1 MADTSSP
8 GMWAPLLMVLVGGA
22 LTLAGTWLGPWLS
35 ERRKERAERQK
46 RRAEKFQ
53 ELVAALFE
61 VDHWVNN
68 VRRDVAIGEEVPDVV
83 SPFWKVHAISAA
95 YFPEFEAAIQALD
108 GATSRYR
115 LWMTEESQR
124 RLAGQAGRACE
135 GHKEAYEPYQQSRD
149 GLLKALKEFAAKE
162 FH

>member
-8 GMWAPLLMVLVGGA
+8 VMWAPLLMVLAGGA
-22 LTLAGTWLGPWLS
+22 LTLAGTWLGPWIS

-61 VDHWVNN
+61 SDHWLNN
-68 VRRDVAIGEEVPDVV
+68 ARRAVALGEEVPDVV

-95 YFPEFEAAIQALD
+95 YFPELEAAIQALD

-115 LWMTEESQR
+115 LWMTEARQR
-124 RLAGQAGRACE
+124 RLAGQAGMVSE
-135 GHKEAYEPYQQSRD
+135 GHKEVYEPYQQSRD
-149 GLLKALKEFAAKE
+149 GLLKALKEFGAKE

>member
-8 GMWAPLLMVLVGGA
+8 VMWAPLLMVLVGGA
-22 LTLAGTWLGPWLS
+22 LTLAGTWLGPWIS
-35 ERRKERAERQK
+35 ERRKERAEIQK
-46 RRAEKFQ
+46 RRAEKFH

-61 VDHWVNN
+61 FDHWVNN
-68 VRRDVAIGEEVPDVV
+68 ARRDVAIGGEVPDVV

-108 GATSRYR
+108 SAASKYK
-115 LWMTEESQR
+115 LWMTEASQR
-124 RLAGQAGRACE
+124 RLAGQAGRVSE

-149 GLLKALKEFAAKE
+149 GLLKAMKEFAAKE

>member
-8 GMWAPLLMVLVGGA
+8 VMWAPLLMVLAGGA
-22 LTLAGTWLGPWLS
+22 LTLAGTWLGPWIS

-46 RRAEKFQ
+46 RRVENFQ

-61 VDHWVNN
+61 FDHWLNN
-68 VRRDVAIGEEVPDVV
+68 ARRAIAIGEEVPDVV

-108 GATSRYR
+108 SATSRYR
-115 LWMTEESQR
+115 LWMAEVGQDH
-124 RLAGQAGRACE
+124 LGGQAGGVSG

-149 GLLKALKEFAAKE
+149 GFLKALKEFAAKE
-162 FH
+162 FC

>member
-108 GATSRYR
+108 DATSRYR

-124 RLAGQAGRACE
+124 RLAG
-135 GHKEAYEPYQQSRD
+135 
-149 GLLKALKEFAAKE
+149 
-162 FH
+162 

>member
-22 LTLAGTWLGPWLS
+22 LTLAGAWLGPWIS
-35 ERRKERAERQK
+35 ERRKERAERHK

-61 VDHWVNN
+61 FDHWVDNA
-68 VRRDVAIGEEVPDVV
+68 RKAVAFGEEVPDVV

-95 YFPEFEAAIQALD
+95 YFPDFEAAIQALD
-108 GATSRYR
+108 VATSRYK
-115 LWMTEESQR
+115 LWMTE
-124 RLAGQAGRACE
+124 AGQKRLVGQADRVSE